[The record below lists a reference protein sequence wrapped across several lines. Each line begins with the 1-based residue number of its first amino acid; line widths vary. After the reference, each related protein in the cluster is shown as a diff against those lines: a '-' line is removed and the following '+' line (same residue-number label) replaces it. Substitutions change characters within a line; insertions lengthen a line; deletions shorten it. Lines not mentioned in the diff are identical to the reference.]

1 MKDNDKVIITVRDN
15 FSYTV
20 RRFLQRMAYR
30 LFGPVIMAKVYYKIV
45 MKKSDIVHEGTA
57 SDVDYG
63 NWLMMKVNRET
74 YDKKQGNC

>member
-45 MKKSDIVHEGTA
+45 MKKS
-57 SDVDYG
+57 
-63 NWLMMKVNRET
+63 
-74 YDKKQGNC
+74 